1 MTRRN
6 WKALQPNSLRH
17 AFELCK
23 DHARERLNKSVEG
36 IAEDMGLADHWVLYK
51 YLQKGSMPANLIRP
65 YELACGID
73 FVTRYLAASNGRLL
87 VQIATGRKLTHAD
100 VVELHEHFATALKL
114 LTEYYAKPGDPSAAL
129 AALTTHMEHVAW
141 HRQNVAQH
149 VNPQLDLQP

>member
-6 WKALQPNSLRH
+6 WKALQPSSLRH

-51 YLQKGSMPANLIRP
+51 YLQKGSMPANLIKP
-65 YELACGID
+65 YELACGINY
-73 FVTRYLAASNGRLL
+73 VTRWQASSGGCLL
-87 VQIATGRKLTHAD
+87 VQIATGRKLAHAD
-100 VVELHEHFATALKL
+100 IVELHEHFAMALKL

-149 VNPQLDLQP
+149 INPQLEL

>member
-6 WKALQPNSLRH
+6 WKALQPSSLRH

-87 VQIATGRKLTHAD
+87 VQIATGRKLNHTD
-100 VVELHEHFATALKL
+100 VAELHEHFAKALQL
-114 LTEYYAKPGDPSAAL
+114 MTEFYAKPGDPAETL
-129 AALTTHMEHVAW
+129 AALTAHMEHVAW

-149 VNPQLDLQP
+149 ANPQLEL

>member
-6 WKALQPNSLRH
+6 WKALQPSSLRH

-73 FVTRYLAASNGRLL
+73 YVTRWLAGSGGRLL
-87 VQIATGRKLTHAD
+87 VQIATGRKLVHAD
-100 VVELHEHFATALKL
+100 IVELHEHFATALKL
-114 LTEYYAKPGDPSAAL
+114 LTDYYAKPGDPSAAL

-149 VNPQLDLQP
+149 INPQLDLQS

>member
-6 WKALQPNSLRH
+6 WKALQPSSLRH

-73 FVTRYLAASNGRLL
+73 CVTRYLAASNGRLL
-87 VQIATGRKLTHAD
+87 VQIATGRKLAHAD
-100 VVELHEHFATALKL
+100 IVELHEHFAKALQL
-114 LTEYYAKPGDPSAAL
+114 MTEFYAKPGDPAETL

-149 VNPQLDLQP
+149 ANPQLEL

>member
-6 WKALQPNSLRH
+6 WKALQPTSLRH

-36 IAEDMGLADHWVLYK
+36 IADDMGLADHWVLYK

-87 VQIATGRKLTHAD
+87 VQIATGRKLNHAD
-100 VVELHEHFATALKL
+100 IVELHAHFAKAVEL
-114 LTEYYAKPGDPSAAL
+114 LTSYYAKPDDPTAAL

-149 VNPQLDLQP
+149 INPQLDLQP

>member
-6 WKALQPNSLRH
+6 WKTLQPSSLRH

-36 IAEDMGLADHWVLYK
+36 IADDMGLADHWVLYK

-73 FVTRYLAASNGRLL
+73 FVTRWLAGSGGRLL
-87 VQIATGRKLTHAD
+87 VQIATGRKLTQTD

>member
-6 WKALQPNSLRH
+6 WKTLQPSSLRH

-36 IAEDMGLADHWVLYK
+36 IADDMGLADHWVLYK

-73 FVTRYLAASNGRLL
+73 FVTRWLAGSGGRLL
-87 VQIATGRKLTHAD
+87 VQIATDRKLVHAD
-100 VVELHEHFATALKL
+100 IVELHEHFATALKL

>member
-6 WKALQPNSLRH
+6 WKTIQPSSLRH

-87 VQIATGRKLTHAD
+87 VQIATGRKLAHAD
-100 VVELHEHFATALKL
+100 IVELHEHFAMALKL
-114 LTEYYAKPGDPSAAL
+114 LTDYYAKPGDPSAAL

-149 VNPQLDLQP
+149 ATPQLELGS

>member
-6 WKALQPNSLRH
+6 WKALQPTSLRN
-17 AFELCK
+17 ALELCK
-23 DHARERLNKSVEG
+23 DHAREKLNKSVER
-36 IAEDMGLADHWVLYK
+36 IADDMGLADHWVLYK

-73 FVTRYLAASNGRLL
+73 YVTRWLAASSGRLL
-87 VQIATGRKLTHAD
+87 VEIATGRNLTHAD
-100 VVELHEHFATALKL
+100 IVQLHEHFATALKL
-114 LTEYYAKPGDPSAAL
+114 LSSFYSRPDDPTAVL

-149 VNPQLDLQP
+149 INPQLDLQP

>member
-6 WKALQPNSLRH
+6 WKTIQPTGLRH

-51 YLQKGSMPANLIRP
+51 YLQKGSMPANLIKP
-65 YELACGID
+65 YELACGVD
-73 FVTRYLAASNGRLL
+73 YVTRWMAASNGRLL
-87 VQIATGRKLTHAD
+87 VQVATGRKLNPTD
-100 VVELHEHFATALKL
+100 VAELHEHFAKALQL
-114 LTEYYAKPGDPSAAL
+114 MTEFYAKPGDPAETL

-149 VNPQLDLQP
+149 ANPQLEL

>member
-6 WKALQPNSLRH
+6 WKALQPSSLRH

-73 FVTRYLAASNGRLL
+73 YVTRWLAGSGGRLL
-87 VQIATGRKLTHAD
+87 VQIATGRKLVHAD
-100 VVELHEHFATALKL
+100 IVELHEHFATALKL
-114 LTEYYAKPGDPSAAL
+114 LTDYYANPGDPSAAL
-129 AALTTHMEHVAW
+129 TALTTHMEHVAW

-149 VNPQLDLQP
+149 INPQLDLQP

>member
-6 WKALQPNSLRH
+6 WKALQPSSLRH

-87 VQIATGRKLTHAD
+87 VQIATGRKLVHAD
-100 VVELHEHFATALKL
+100 IVELHEHFATALKL

-149 VNPQLDLQP
+149 VNPQLDLQS

>member
-6 WKALQPNSLRH
+6 WKALQPSSLRH

-73 FVTRYLAASNGRLL
+73 YVTRWLAGSGGRLL
-87 VQIATGRKLTHAD
+87 VDIATGRKLSHAD
-100 VVELHEHFATALKL
+100 IVELHEHFAMALKL
-114 LTEYYAKPGDPSAAL
+114 LTDYYAKPGDPSAAL

-149 VNPQLDLQP
+149 INPQLDLQP

>member
-6 WKALQPNSLRH
+6 WKAVQPTSLRH
-17 AFELCK
+17 ALELCK
-23 DHARERLNKSVEG
+23 DHARERLNKSVER
-36 IAEDMGLADHWVLYK
+36 IADDMGLADHWVLYK

-73 FVTRYLAASNGRLL
+73 FVTRWLAGSGGRLL
-87 VQIATGRKLTHAD
+87 VDVATGRKLNHAD
-100 VVELHEHFATALKL
+100 IVQLHEHFAVALKL
-114 LTEYYAKPGDPSAAL
+114 LSDFYARPEDPAAAL

-149 VNPQLDLQP
+149 IHPQLEL

>member
-6 WKALQPNSLRH
+6 WKTLQPTSLRH

-23 DHARERLNKSVEG
+23 DHARERLNKSVER
-36 IAEDMGLADHWVLYK
+36 IADDMGLADHWVLYK

-73 FVTRYLAASNGRLL
+73 YVTRWLAGSGGRLL
-87 VQIATGRKLTHAD
+87 VDVATGRKLLQAD
-100 VVELHEHFATALKL
+100 IVELHKHFATALEL
-114 LTEYYAKPGDPSAAL
+114 LTQFYATPNDPSATL

-149 VNPQLDLQP
+149 INPQLDLQS

>member
-6 WKALQPNSLRH
+6 WKALQPTSLRH

-36 IAEDMGLADHWVLYK
+36 IADDMGLADHWVLYK

-73 FVTRYLAASNGRLL
+73 YVTRYLAASNGRLL
-87 VQIATGRKLTHAD
+87 VQIATGRKLTHGD
-100 VVELHEHFATALKL
+100 IVELHEHFAKAVQL
-114 LTEYYAKPGDPSAAL
+114 LTSYYAKPDDPSAAL

-149 VNPQLDLQP
+149 INPQLDLQP

>member
-6 WKALQPNSLRH
+6 WKTLQPTSLRH

-23 DHARERLNKSVEG
+23 DHARDRLNKGVER
-36 IAEDMGLADHWVLYK
+36 IADDMGLADHWVLYK

-73 FVTRYLAASNGRLL
+73 YVTRWLAGSGGRLL
-87 VQIATGRKLTHAD
+87 VDIATGRKLSHAD
-100 VVELHEHFATALKL
+100 IVELHKHFATALEL
-114 LTEYYAKPGDPSAAL
+114 LTQFYAKPTDPSATL

-149 VNPQLDLQP
+149 INPQLDLQP

>member
-6 WKALQPNSLRH
+6 WKTLQPTSLRH

-65 YELACGID
+65 YELACGINY
-73 FVTRYLAASNGRLL
+73 VTRWQASSGGWLL
-87 VQIATGRKLTHAD
+87 VQIATGRKLTQTD

-149 VNPQLDLQP
+149 INPQLDLQP

>member
-6 WKALQPNSLRH
+6 WKALQPSSLRH

-36 IAEDMGLADHWVLYK
+36 IAKDMGLADHWVLYK
-51 YLQKGSMPANLIRP
+51 WLQNGRMPLVLVRP

-73 FVTRYLAASNGRLL
+73 YVTRWMAASNGRLL
-87 VQIATGRKLTHAD
+87 VQIATGRKLNHTD
-100 VVELHEHFATALKL
+100 VAELHEHFAKALQL
-114 LTEYYAKPGDPSAAL
+114 MTEFYAKPCDPAETL

-149 VNPQLDLQP
+149 ANPQLDLT

>member
-1 MTRRN
+1 MKRRN
-6 WKALQPNSLRH
+6 WKALQPSSLRH

-87 VQIATGRKLTHAD
+87 VQIATGRKLTHTDIAD
-100 VVELHEHFATALKL
+100 LHEHFATALKL
-114 LTEYYAKPGDPSAAL
+114 LTDYYAKPGDPTATL

-149 VNPQLDLQP
+149 INPQLEL

>member
-6 WKALQPNSLRH
+6 WKALQPSSLRH

-87 VQIATGRKLTHAD
+87 VRIATGRKLAHAD
-100 VVELHEHFATALKL
+100 IVELHEHFAMALKL

-149 VNPQLDLQP
+149 INPQLEL

>member
-6 WKALQPNSLRH
+6 WKALQPSSLRH

-65 YELACGID
+65 YELACGINY
-73 FVTRYLAASNGRLL
+73 VTRWQASSGGCLL
-87 VQIATGRKLTHAD
+87 VQIATGRKLAHAD
-100 VVELHEHFATALKL
+100 IVELHEHFAMALKL
-114 LTEYYAKPGDPSAAL
+114 LTDYYAKPGDPSAAL

-149 VNPQLDLQP
+149 INPQLDLQS

>member
-6 WKALQPNSLRH
+6 WKTIQPTSLRH

-23 DHARERLNKSVEG
+23 DHARERLNKSVER
-36 IAEDMGLADHWVLYK
+36 IADDMGLADHWVLYK

-73 FVTRYLAASNGRLL
+73 YVTRWLAGSGGRLPVL
-87 VQIATGRKLTHAD
+87 IATGRKLVHAD
-100 VVELHEHFATALKL
+100 IVELHEHFATALKL
-114 LTEYYAKPGDPSAAL
+114 LTDYYAKPGDPSAAL

-149 VNPQLDLQP
+149 INPQLDLQP

>member
-6 WKALQPNSLRH
+6 WKALQPSSLRH

-23 DHARERLNKSVEG
+23 DHARERLNKSVER
-36 IAEDMGLADHWVLYK
+36 IADDMGLADHWVLYK

-73 FVTRYLAASNGRLL
+73 YGTRWLAGSGGRLL
-87 VQIATGRKLTHAD
+87 VEIATGRKLTHAD
-100 VVELHEHFATALKL
+100 IVELHEHFATALKL
-114 LTEYYAKPGDPSAAL
+114 LTSFYAKPDDPAAAL

-149 VNPQLDLQP
+149 INPQLEL

>member
-6 WKALQPNSLRH
+6 WKTIQPTSLRH

-23 DHARERLNKSVEG
+23 DHARERLNKSVER
-36 IAEDMGLADHWVLYK
+36 IADDMGLADHWVLYK

-73 FVTRYLAASNGRLL
+73 YVTRWLAGSGGRLL
-87 VQIATGRKLTHAD
+87 VQIATGRKLVHAD
-100 VVELHEHFATALKL
+100 IVELHEHFATALKL
-114 LTEYYAKPGDPSAAL
+114 LTDYYAKPGDPSAAL

-149 VNPQLDLQP
+149 INPQLDLQP

>member
-6 WKALQPNSLRH
+6 WKALQPTSLRN
-17 AFELCK
+17 AMELCK
-23 DHARERLNKSVEG
+23 DHAREKLNKSVER
-36 IAEDMGLADHWVLYK
+36 IAEDMGLPDHWALYK
-51 YLQKGSMPANLIRP
+51 WLQNGRMPLVLVRP

-73 FVTRYLAASNGRLL
+73 YVTRWMAASNGRLL
-87 VQIATGRKLTHAD
+87 VDIATGRKLIHAD
-100 VVELHEHFATALKL
+100 IVELHEHFATALKL

-149 VNPQLDLQP
+149 VNPQLEF

>member
-6 WKALQPNSLRH
+6 WKALQPTSLRH

-36 IAEDMGLADHWVLYK
+36 IADDMGLADHWVLYK

-100 VVELHEHFATALKL
+100 IVDLHEHFAKAVQL
-114 LTEYYAKPGDPSAAL
+114 LTSYYAKPEDPSAAL

-149 VNPQLDLQP
+149 INPQLEL

>member
-6 WKALQPNSLRH
+6 WKALQPSSLRH

-87 VQIATGRKLTHAD
+87 VQIATGRKLAHAD
-100 VVELHEHFATALKL
+100 IVELHEHFAMALKL

-149 VNPQLDLQP
+149 ATPQLELGS

>member
-6 WKALQPNSLRH
+6 WKALQPSSLRH

-100 VVELHEHFATALKL
+100 IVELHEHFATALKL

>member
-1 MTRRN
+1 MTHRN
-6 WKALQPNSLRH
+6 WKALQPTSLRH

-23 DHARERLNKSVEG
+23 DHARERLNKSVER
-36 IAEDMGLADHWVLYK
+36 IADDMGLADHWVLYK

-73 FVTRYLAASNGRLL
+73 FVTRWFAGSDGRLL
-87 VQIATGRKLTHAD
+87 VEIATGRKLIHTD
-100 VVELHEHFATALKL
+100 IVELHKHFATALEL
-114 LTEYYAKPGDPSAAL
+114 LTQFYIKPDDPTATL

-149 VNPQLDLQP
+149 INPQLEL